1 MAAPDTA
8 RVTVNCVA
16 GTSGPTGGQ
25 CWIAGTSLSICSG
38 ATAARCAAA
47 RHGRAAARG
56 EGRSAGGHAALPTG
70 IIAAAAGWSLAPTSR
85 GGTRRPQGPAATAG
99 RRICGLGRPP
109 AAAAWAVAGRV
120 HPPAAAAASGTGSGS
135 DTAIVII
142 VRTARPLGAV
152 LNAATTSAAATS
164 GRRLLL
170 SRPVGRGCYR
180 TGVAALPIHAGR
192 RRRRGRRRHLRR
204 RRLRA
209 ARAHPA
215 VAA

>member
-56 EGRSAGGHAALPTG
+56 EGRSAGGRAALPTRTAG
-70 IIAAAAGWSLAPTSR
+70 IAAGWSLAPTSR
-85 GGTRRPQGPAATAG
+85 GGTRRAEGPAAAAG
-99 RRICGLGRPP
+99 RRCGLGRPP
-109 AAAAWAVAGRV
+109 AAAAAAWAVAGRV

-170 SRPVGRGCYR
+170 RRPIGRGCYR

-204 RRLRA
+204 A